1 MNVVKPL
8 CAFSMLLWFLWIK
21 YVMSAFRLVEP
32 KDAET
37 AGALMTFFLALGLSI
52 GAALSFPLRKLI

>member
-1 MNVVKPL
+1 MLMNTRLSLSP
-8 CAFSMLLWFLWIK
+8 SPP
-21 YVMSAFRLVEP
+21 RLVTP

-52 GAALSFPLRKLI
+52 GAALSFLLRLLV

>member
-1 MNVVKPL
+1 MNQSQQCFMENDQL
-8 CAFSMLLWFLWIK
+8 TALLPAA
-21 YVMSAFRLVEP
+21 VSRLVEP

-52 GAALSFPLRKLI
+52 GAALSFPLRALV

>member
-1 MNVVKPL
+1 
-8 CAFSMLLWFLWIK
+8 MLLWFLRIK